1 MRAHPDFN
9 SNAGTFPGLCRAW
22 ISFLRV
28 GDYNLAAQQ
37 QANS

>member
-9 SNAGTFPGLCRAW
+9 SNAGTFPGPCRPR

-28 GDYNLAAQQ
+28 GGYNPAAQQ